1 MSLTGFNYLYTFK
14 WLLISLYHLV
24 QWNHVVADYCKDN
37 SEVNGLFA
45 SLFDFTTGFL
55 SIPAWLVTLQLL
67 NIMKSSTPKKH

>member
-24 QWNHVVADYCKDN
+24 QGNHVVADYCKDN
-37 SEVNGLFA
+37 SELNGLFA

-55 SIPAWLVTLQLL
+55 SIPVWLVTLQLL
-67 NIMKSSTPKKH
+67 NIMKSSILKKH